1 MARFTILLLV
11 CLVPACG
18 WFGVSEQQKN
28 LETGASTPVIVP
40 EELDQPVFIDA
51 MPIPEVIDFRGLA
64 GQEMEVGLP
73 PALSTTFGVEQIV
86 IRRLGDDR
94 WVFLDLP
101 IAIVWPRVLLFWEEN
116 RLPLAQIDPRNGVLE
131 TEWITGAVGN
141 PDEIYESFQEGSDLT
156 TQADARQY
164 RFRVRVEPGVR
175 TGSTELH
182 MDQKERPL
190 EGDDGPIDW
199 DAGSDNLELE
209 GKLLTVLAYYLG
221 DQTTEEPSVSLLAAG
236 LQESKATLEAD
247 AEGMVL
253 KYRLDF
259 DRAWATVGEALKN
272 AEIEVADLDRT
283 SANYYVNYTF
293 ANDPDSGFFTRLF
306 TRDKSSEENAEK
318 NRFRVHLQSEGE
330 KVLVTVGRDSE
341 VAMHD
346 TDSAILRERLLKL
359 IKEYST

>member
-1 MARFTILLLV
+1 MARFIILLLV

-18 WFGVSEQQKN
+18 WFGVSEKQKN
-28 LETGASTPVIVP
+28 LETATSTPVIVP
-40 EELDQPVFIDA
+40 EELDQPVFTDA
-51 MPIPEVIDFRGLA
+51 MPIPEITDFRGLA
-64 GQEMEVGLP
+64 GQELEIGLP

-101 IAIVWPRVLLFWEEN
+101 TATVWPRVLLFWEEN
-116 RLPLAQIDPRNGVLE
+116 RLPLAQVEPRDGVLE

-141 PDEIYESFQEGSDLT
+141 PDEIYESLQAGGDLT
-156 TQADARQY
+156 TQADAKQY
-164 RFRVRVEPGVR
+164 KFRVRVEPGVR
-175 TGSTELH
+175 NGSTELH

-199 DAGSDNLELE
+199 DAGSDNPELE

-221 DQTTEEPSVSLLAAG
+221 DQTAEGPSVSLLAAG

-253 KYRLDF
+253 KYKLDF
-259 DRAWATVGEALKN
+259 DRAWATVGEALKD
-272 AEIEVADLDRT
+272 AGIDVADLDRT

-293 ANDPDSGFFTRLF
+293 AHDPDSGFFARFF
-306 TRDKSSEENAEK
+306 TRDKSGEENAAK
-318 NRFRVHLQSEGE
+318 NRFRVHLQPDGE
-330 KVLVTVGRDSE
+330 KVLVTVGRDNE
-341 VAMHD
+341 VAVND